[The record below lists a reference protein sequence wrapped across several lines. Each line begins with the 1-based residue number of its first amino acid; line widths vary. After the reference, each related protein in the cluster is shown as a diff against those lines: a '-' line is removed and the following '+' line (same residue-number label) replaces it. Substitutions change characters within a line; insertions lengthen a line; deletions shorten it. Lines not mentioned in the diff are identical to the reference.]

1 MIRIFV
7 MTPQRLSD
15 MTAGEV
21 NTYIRKAA
29 EVMNTILKEQV
40 EEGEEL
46 EFVNNFFVMT
56 NDKGAE
62 TIRNSYDDISYLAD
76 ELKLMEDADILVL
89 PLDSEDAVKMSSK
102 SHGMLTVLAKRGAF
116 EVGARQIVELPFDY
130 HCDI

>member
-1 MIRIFV
+1 
-7 MTPQRLSD
+7 MTPQTLGD

-29 EVMNTILKEQV
+29 DVMKTIFEEQV
-40 EEGEEL
+40 ADGEEL

-62 TIRNSYDDISYLAD
+62 TIRNSFDDISYLAD
-76 ELKLMEDADILVL
+76 ELKLMEDSDVLVL
-89 PLDSEDAVKMSSK
+89 PLNSEDGIKMSSK
-102 SHGMLTVLAKRGAF
+102 TYSMLTVLAERGAF